1 MDATTGTTDDYLMMG
16 DYMMIFILFFVVLP
30 ALIALAT
37 SLFICEME
45 KDKRGEDDAELGDFI
60 ESEESENPEDVAV
73 RKARSDAIHDAL
85 KCLTERERFVIEE
98 RYGLRDGDAKT
109 LEMVGVELGVSRERI
124 RQIQVKAERK
134 LRRPKI
140 KKVLKPLL

>member
-85 KCLTERERFVIEE
+85 KCLTERERIVIEE

>member
-109 LEMVGVELGVSRERI
+109 LEMVGVELGVSRERV
-124 RQIQVKAERK
+124 RQIQQHALRK
-134 LRRPKI
+134 LKRPKI
-140 KKVLKPLL
+140 KKTLDNLL

>member
-1 MDATTGTTDDYLMMG
+1 
-16 DYMMIFILFFVVLP
+16 MMIFILFFVVLP

>member
-1 MDATTGTTDDYLMMG
+1 
-16 DYMMIFILFFVVLP
+16 MIFILFCVILP
-30 ALIALAT
+30 VLIALAT

-73 RKARSDAIHDAL
+73 RIARSDAIHDAL